1 MACPELG
8 AGSQWPGLTEAVG
21 TNPRLPLP
29 QETDKV
35 RVQSKGKALGVLKQ
49 KLLKCF
55 CKMF

>member
-1 MACPELG
+1 MASPELG

-35 RVQSKGKALGVLKQ
+35 RVQSQGKAYGVLKQ
-49 KLLKCF
+49 KLVKCF
-55 CKMF
+55 E